1 VLRERGQ
8 GHERLVPLLRL
19 PLLLTEE
26 RVMKV
31 RISDDKKGRYQSW
44 EAEVVDDDWH
54 GDLTGYGADAAEAI
68 TELKSHVQKRI
79 AALQAFLVLLDAE
92 GGE

>member
-1 VLRERGQ
+1 
-8 GHERLVPLLRL
+8 
-19 PLLLTEE
+19 
-26 RVMKV
+26 MKV

-54 GDLTGYGADAAEAI
+54 GDLTGYGTDAAEAI

-79 AALQAFLVLLDAE
+79 AALQAFLQTIDEEGEHKKAAVQRAAE
-92 GGE
+92 RQAE